1 MHPSRMSRPT
11 WPSTGTRSS
20 GWRSAGMVG
29 TSGTGVRLSW
39 PPSTST
45 QRTIASA
52 SGPCWPIPSWT
63 TWTTWHSSR
72 CTCGCSRRMPARSG
86 STAVWASPRRAN
98 GRRSPSMATRFPRCA
113 GRGSCRSLGNV
124 ASMVNL
130 QLIDDWPVE
139 HASAAVV
146 SSDGSVLGTY
156 GDQNRVYP
164 LASVTKMLTAY
175 AVLIAVE
182 EEAVTLDEPAGPE
195 GSTVRHLLAH
205 ASGLAM
211 SEDKTLGQ
219 PGGRRVY
226 SNIGFEYLAAHV
238 AEQSGFRFAEYVQE
252 GLVDPLGMA
261 DTVIEGSPAA
271 GASSTVADRK

>member
-1 MHPSRMSRPT
+1 
-11 WPSTGTRSS
+11 
-20 GWRSAGMVG
+20 
-29 TSGTGVRLSW
+29 
-39 PPSTST
+39 
-45 QRTIASA
+45 
-52 SGPCWPIPSWT
+52 
-63 TWTTWHSSR
+63 
-72 CTCGCSRRMPARSG
+72 
-86 STAVWASPRRAN
+86 
-98 GRRSPSMATRFPRCA
+98 
-113 GRGSCRSLGNV
+113 
-124 ASMVNL
+124 MVNL

-271 GASSTVADRK
+271 GASSTVADLTRFAAELQDPTLLHASTVAEATSVAFPGLDGVLPGFGRQQPNDWGLGFEIRDGKNPHWTGGSSSPQTYGHFGQSGTFIWVDPPAALACVVLTDRNFDTWAAKRWPALTDAVLASAGASTYSRPT